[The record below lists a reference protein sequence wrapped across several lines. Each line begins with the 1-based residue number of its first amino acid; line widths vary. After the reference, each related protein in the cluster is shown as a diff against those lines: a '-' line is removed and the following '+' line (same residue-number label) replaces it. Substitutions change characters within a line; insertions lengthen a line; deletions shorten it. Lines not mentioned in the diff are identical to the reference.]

1 MRNPGRNRK
10 GTVVMVDKETRN
22 AQKAAWNRSNT
33 TSQTIK
39 LNNNV
44 DADILDML
52 AKTNNKQGLIKK
64 ALREYRE
71 SHNDFQV

>member
-1 MRNPGRNRK
+1 MVSPEKRN
-10 GTVVMVDKETRN
+10 T
-22 AQKAAWNRSNT
+22 QKAAWNRSNT

-39 LNNNV
+39 LNNNL

-71 SHNDFQV
+71 NHNDFQV

>member
-1 MRNPGRNRK
+1 MGGRI
-10 GTVVMVDKETRN
+10 VVSPEKRN
-22 AQKAAWNRSNT
+22 AQKAAWDRSNT
-33 TSQTIK
+33 TYQTIK
-39 LNNNV
+39 LNYRT

>member
-1 MRNPGRNRK
+1 MDNR
-10 GTVVMVDKETRN
+10 T
-22 AQKAAWNRSNT
+22 
-33 TSQTIK
+33 
-39 LNNNV
+39 

-71 SHNDFQV
+71 NHNSFVVAEGCSEKARKGEQKR

>member
-1 MRNPGRNRK
+1 
-10 GTVVMVDKETRN
+10 MVTKEQRN

-33 TSQTIK
+33 TSQTVK
-39 LNNNV
+39 LNNSL

-71 SHNDFQV
+71 NHDVFLV

>member
-1 MRNPGRNRK
+1 
-10 GTVVMVDKETRN
+10 MVDKGTRN

>member
-1 MRNPGRNRK
+1 MGGRI
-10 GTVVMVDKETRN
+10 VVTQEKRN

-71 SHNDFQV
+71 SHDDFQV

>member
-1 MRNPGRNRK
+1 
-10 GTVVMVDKETRN
+10 MVDKETRN
-22 AQKAAWNRSNT
+22 AQKAAWDRSNT

>member
-1 MRNPGRNRK
+1 
-10 GTVVMVDKETRN
+10 MVDKETRN
-22 AQKAAWNRSNT
+22 AQKAAWDRSNT
-33 TSQTIK
+33 TYQTIK
-39 LNNNV
+39 LNYRT

-71 SHNDFQV
+71 SHDDFQV

>member
-1 MRNPGRNRK
+1 
-10 GTVVMVDKETRN
+10 MVDKEVRN

-33 TSQTIK
+33 TSATIK
-39 LNNNV
+39 LNKNL

-52 AKTNNKQGLIKK
+52 VKTNNKQGLIKK

-71 SHNDFQV
+71 SHDDFQVVVVAR

>member
-1 MRNPGRNRK
+1 
-10 GTVVMVDKETRN
+10 MVSPKKRN
-22 AQKAAWNRSNT
+22 AQKSAWDRSNT
-33 TSQTIK
+33 TYQTIK
-39 LNNNV
+39 LNYRT

-71 SHNDFQV
+71 SHDDFQV

>member
-1 MRNPGRNRK
+1 MDRRAKYDR
-10 GTVVMVDKETRN
+10 E
-22 AQKAAWNRSNT
+22 NT
-33 TSQTIK
+33 TRAVVK
-39 LNNNV
+39 LNYRT

-71 SHNDFQV
+71 NHRFYNV

>member
-1 MRNPGRNRK
+1 
-10 GTVVMVDKETRN
+10 MVDKETRN
-22 AQKAAWNRSNT
+22 AQKAAWDRSNT
-33 TSQTIK
+33 AYQTIK
-39 LNNNV
+39 LNYRT

-71 SHNDFQV
+71 SHDDFQV

>member
-1 MRNPGRNRK
+1 MDRRTK
-10 GTVVMVDKETRN
+10 YDKE
-22 AQKAAWNRSNT
+22 NT
-33 TSQTIK
+33 TRAVVK
-39 LNNNV
+39 LNHRT

-71 SHNDFQV
+71 NHRFFNV

>member
-1 MRNPGRNRK
+1 
-10 GTVVMVDKETRN
+10 MVDKETRN
-22 AQKAAWNRSNT
+22 AQKAAWDRSNT
-33 TSQTIK
+33 TYQTIK
-39 LNNNV
+39 LNYRT

-71 SHNDFQV
+71 SHYDFQV

>member
-1 MRNPGRNRK
+1 
-10 GTVVMVDKETRN
+10 MVDKDTRN
-22 AQKAAWNRSNT
+22 AQKAAWDRSNT
-33 TSQTIK
+33 TYQTIK
-39 LNNNV
+39 LNYRT

-71 SHNDFQV
+71 NHDDFQV

>member
-1 MRNPGRNRK
+1 
-10 GTVVMVDKETRN
+10 MVDKETRN

-33 TSQTIK
+33 TSQTLK

>member
-1 MRNPGRNRK
+1 
-10 GTVVMVDKETRN
+10 MVDKETRN
-22 AQKAAWNRSNT
+22 AQKAAWDRSNT
-33 TSQTIK
+33 TYQTVK
-39 LNNNV
+39 LNCRT

-71 SHNDFQV
+71 SHDNFQV

>member
-1 MRNPGRNRK
+1 
-10 GTVVMVDKETRN
+10 MVDKETRN

-33 TSQTIK
+33 TSATIK
-39 LNNNV
+39 LNNNL

-64 ALREYRE
+64 SPAGI
-71 SHNDFQV
+71 

>member
-1 MRNPGRNRK
+1 
-10 GTVVMVDKETRN
+10 MVSPEKRN
-22 AQKAAWNRSNT
+22 AQKAAWDRSNT
-33 TSQTIK
+33 TYQTIK
-39 LNNNV
+39 LNYRT

-71 SHNDFQV
+71 SHNDFQL